1 MGRMGKEREGAKSRQ
16 EGAPEE
22 GPRAPEG
29 VPVMLAHG
37 GTLCPLELLALPAL
51 VAYAWGVVRCLS
63 TALRLRGKGPIR

>member
-1 MGRMGKEREGAKSRQ
+1 MGKERERAKSRQ
-16 EGAPEE
+16 ERAPEE
-22 GPRAPEG
+22 SPRAPEG

-63 TALRLRGKGPIR
+63 ATLRLVGKGPIR